1 MHAAY
6 EDARSRLDVDSKN
19 GFRPRD
25 AVIGYPRAMSRS
37 PQLGYNHNIPHRGRL
52 YHVQTED
59 SGVGKAHIFTHVFY
73 DGTIIAS
80 NKVGYD
86 PEAQVE
92 DIDQHVIGLM
102 QESHKTMIRTL
113 RRGAYDEKIV
123 QYIGEHPEGAK
134 DEAGIAAAKEIAE
147 DRRPERRVPPEPRDV
162 ERQGPPLMAG
172 HPGPTVDPTLTH
184 PAFSS
189 SEAQAQVAAT
199 ASGSGLARPSRGP
212 SRVARRAIGGIGGR
226 GVAADQAAKA
236 KISERRDVVVGKFA
250 SEHQARL
257 DDEILALLREE

>member
-1 MHAAY
+1 
-6 EDARSRLDVDSKN
+6 
-19 GFRPRD
+19 
-25 AVIGYPRAMSRS
+25 MSRS

-59 SGVGKAHIFTHVFY
+59 SGVSKAHIFTHAFY

-92 DIDQHVIGLM
+92 ELDQYIIGLM
-102 QESHKTMIRTL
+102 QESHKTMIRQL

-123 QYIGEHPEGAK
+123 QYIGEHPEAAK
-134 DEAGIAAAKEIAE
+134 DEGGAGVAAAKEAAAE
-147 DRRPERRVPPEPRDV
+147 DLRPERRAPPEPREV
-162 ERQGPPLMAG
+162 ERQGPQLTPG

-189 SEAQAQVAAT
+189 SEAQAQVAAS
-199 ASGSGLARPSRGP
+199 ASGNGPARPSRGP

-257 DDEILALLREE
+257 DDEILTLLREE